1 MSTLHTVNKSPFE
14 KSSLDACLGH
24 ATAGSNVLLI
34 EDGVY
39 AATKG
44 TAVEQRVKQALDSVK
59 LYVLGPDLVARGL
72 NEDRVIDGISVVDYA
87 GFVDLAAEN
96 DKVQAWL

>member
-14 KSSLDACLGH
+14 KPSLDACLAH
-24 ATAGSNVLLI
+24 ASAGASVLLL

-39 AATKG
+39 AASKG
-44 TAVEQRVKQALDSVK
+44 TSIEPRVKQALDSVK
-59 LYVLGPDLVARGL
+59 VFVLGPDLVARGL
-72 NEDRVIDGISVVDYA
+72 SEDRVIDGISVVDYA